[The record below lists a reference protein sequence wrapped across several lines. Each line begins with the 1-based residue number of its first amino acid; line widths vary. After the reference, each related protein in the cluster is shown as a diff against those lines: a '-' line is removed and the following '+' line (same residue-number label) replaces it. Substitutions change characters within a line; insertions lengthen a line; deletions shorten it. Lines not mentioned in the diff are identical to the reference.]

1 MEPEP
6 VAPQDAAEPLLDLEV
21 SRHPDMLHWTMDVFA
36 RSPSHISKC
45 LGVQAYASSY
55 TGHAR
60 VARLLF
66 IAGKTA
72 GTQMELEAL
81 RLAADQLRKV
91 ML

>member
-1 MEPEP
+1 
-6 VAPQDAAEPLLDLEV
+6 
-21 SRHPDMLHWTMDVFA
+21 MLHWIVELFGEDSNA
-36 RSPSHISKC
+36 RGLTT

-81 RLAADQLRKV
+81 HLAADQLRKV
-91 ML
+91 LP

>member
-1 MEPEP
+1 MSGT
-6 VAPQDAAEPLLDLEV
+6 LD
-21 SRHPDMLHWTMDVFA
+21 
-36 RSPSHISKC
+36 
-45 LGVQAYASSY
+45 VQAYASSY

-81 RLAADQLRKV
+81 RLVADQLRKV
-91 ML
+91 ILYFPSMT